1 MARETGS
8 VCKKCR
14 REGIKLVLN
23 GTRCD
28 SNACSMKRREG
39 VGPGMH
45 GSKRGKITDYAVHL
59 REKQKVKTY
68 YGVLERQFRKY
79 YQMAERA
86 KGNTGK
92 VLMSLLERRLDNV
105 VYRLKFATSR
115 SAARQLVSH
124 GHILV
129 NGRRVDIASYLVKPG
144 DCIAV
149 KNRPASIKLVKESQE
164 IAASI
169 PGSIPEYLLDNKTE
183 IPSGNVLRAPV
194 ADDVSLEVQPQ
205 LIVELCSK

>member
-14 REGIKLVLN
+14 REGIKLFLK

-86 KGNTGK
+86 KGNAGK

>member
-14 REGIKLVLN
+14 REGIKLFLK